1 MRLGPSLWQGLCIVG
16 YLASSLPLIHQVLG
30 AHHYRLVSTTKNVS
44 KRCPVSPEGTNHPPG
59 WEPLAYVCTSTTC
72 LDYQNFIVSLSRDQG
87 LWAFEWHYST
97 LVQRNGLVWVRNTSE
112 VRKVIDITGDKKTIQ
127 VAILRTWNPGHGTS
141 LYMVQK
147 TRQVIKRS
155 GWGCPGLQIK
165 GRKSKVPSDISNQ
178 VSLRLKKGEFVPGFL
193 SLGTVDIRGRRI
205 LWIVGCWAAPLV

>member
-1 MRLGPSLWQGLCIVG
+1 M
-16 YLASSLPLIHQVLG
+16 
-30 AHHYRLVSTTKNVS
+30 
-44 KRCPVSPEGTNHPPG
+44 
-59 WEPLAYVCTSTTC
+59 
-72 LDYQNFIVSLSRDQG
+72 
-87 LWAFEWHYST
+87 
-97 LVQRNGLVWVRNTSE
+97 WVRNTSE

-165 GRKSKVPSDISNQ
+165 GRKSKLPSDISNQ

-205 LWIVGCWAAPLV
+205 LWIVGC